1 VSIEF
6 VGFSSSSTVK
16 GGCVGAIEEEI
27 SGTGGFG
34 ALGMR
39 DADEKKSSPKPDIRA
54 TSGSC
59 GLLENR
65 RDASEV
71 AEIGEAGRPEMG
83 GATPAELGGS

>member
-1 VSIEF
+1 MSNKF

-34 ALGMR
+34 ALGIR
-39 DADEKKSSPKPDIRA
+39 EDEKKSSPKPDIRA

-65 RDASEV
+65 RDASEA
-71 AEIGEAGRPEMG
+71 AEVGEAGRPEID
-83 GATPAELGGS
+83 GAAPAELEGS